1 MCDWFSIQLVLVLFN
16 AHTFKILKN
25 DTYRG
30 NVIALVEMETALHA
44 NTLLP
49 IQLSEHK
56 LTFMSLHWRDM
67 RVCIFNVC

>member
-1 MCDWFSIQLVLVLFN
+1 
-16 AHTFKILKN
+16 
-25 DTYRG
+25 
-30 NVIALVEMETALHA
+30 METALHA

-67 RVCIFNVC
+67 RVCIFNVCAFTYDFFVKFIYLDLKLDLD